1 MAINIAYDPSDDP
14 EAIAAREAEEAD
26 SLEVG
31 EKMIEDQQA
40 LLAGKY
46 KNAEELEKAY
56 LELQRMQGRGGDDD
70 DSGDDEEYESDVEYE
85 SDEEQVEGDFERY
98 DEEGYVNQDA
108 VAQAY
113 GEGLAEAFAEAN
125 IDPWAMNDY
134 FYEND
139 GTLTEEMYDQLN
151 EAGFSDETIDAY
163 LGGLRS
169 ELGYD
174 DAVNVLSESE
184 VNNIKDIA
192 GGEEGYAQV
201 VQWASENLPEED
213 IEAFD
218 EVINT
223 ANEAAV
229 RFAVKALVGQ
239 YEDAV
244 GRTPELVTGKQSSTG
259 QAYRS
264 MAEVVRDMSDPRY
277 DNDDAYRMDVMRKL
291 ERSNIKV

>member
-1 MAINIAYDPSDDP
+1 MAINISYDPTDDP

-31 EKMIEDQQA
+31 EQMLKDQEE

-46 KNAEELEKAY
+46 RNAEELEKAY
-56 LELQRMQGRGGDDD
+56 IELQQRLGRNDDADD
-70 DSGDDEEYESDVEYE
+70 DSGEEDVEYD
-85 SDEEQVEGDFERY
+85 SDEEVQGDFERY
-98 DEEGYVNQDA
+98 DEEGYVNFDA
-108 VAQAY
+108 VKEAY
-113 GEGLAEAFAEAN
+113 GDNLADVFQNAG
-125 IDPWAMNDY
+125 IDPWAMNDH

-139 GTLTEEMYDQLN
+139 GTLTNEMYDQLN
-151 EAGFSDETIDAY
+151 EAGFSDATIDAY
-163 LGGLRS
+163 LGGLRGQ
-169 ELGYD
+169 LGYD
-174 DAVNVLSESE
+174 AAESTLSDREIT
-184 VNNIKDIA
+184 NIKNLA
-192 GGEEGYAQV
+192 GGDEGYAQV
-201 VQWASENLPEED
+201 VQWASENLPQED
-213 IEAFD
+213 VEAFD

-223 ANEAAV
+223 ANQAAV
-229 RFAVKALVGQ
+229 RFAVKALVSQ

-264 MAEVVRDMSDPRY
+264 MAEVVRDMNDPRY

>member
-1 MAINIAYDPSDDP
+1 MAINISYDPSNDP
-14 EAIAAREAEEAD
+14 EAIAALEAEEAD

-31 EKMIEDQQA
+31 EKLVQEQEE

-56 LELQRMQGRGGDDD
+56 MELQSKFG
-70 DSGDDEEYESDVEYE
+70 SGEEEGEAEEYEQA
-85 SDEEQVEGDFERY
+85 DEPTEGDYERY
-98 DEEGYVNQDA
+98 DEEGYVNFES
-108 VAQAY
+108 VADAY
-113 GEGLAEAFAEAN
+113 GDQLADAFQEN
-125 IDPWAMNDY
+125 GIDPWAMNDH

-139 GTLTEEMYDQLN
+139 GTLTPEMYDQLN

-163 LGGLRS
+163 LGGLRNQ
-169 ELGYD
+169 LGYD
-174 DAVNVLSESE
+174 EAGETLGDSEIAD
-184 VNNIKDIA
+184 IKNIA
-192 GGEEGYAQV
+192 GGEQGYADV
-201 VQWASENLPEED
+201 VQWASENLPAED

-244 GRTPELVTGKQSSTG
+244 GRTPDLVTGKQSSTG

-277 DNDDAYRMDVMRKL
+277 DTDDAYRIDVMRKL
-291 ERSNIKV
+291 ERSNLKV

>member
-1 MAINIAYDPSDDP
+1 MAINLSYDPSDDP
-14 EAIAAREAEEAD
+14 EAIAAREAEEQD

-31 EKMIEDQQA
+31 EKMLQEQEE

-56 LELQRMQGRGGDDD
+56 MELQQRLGRGDEGD
-70 DSGDDEEYESDVEYE
+70 DSGEAEVEEETESTEGEY
-85 SDEEQVEGDFERY
+85 ERY
-98 DEEGYVNQDA
+98 DEEGYVNFDA
-108 VAQAY
+108 VADAY
-113 GEGLAEAFAEAN
+113 GDGLAEAFQENN
-125 IDPWAMNDY
+125 IDPWAMNDH

-139 GTLTEEMYDQLN
+139 GTLTDEMYDQLN

-163 LGGLRS
+163 LGGLRNQ
-169 ELGYD
+169 LGYEDAEGGTLD
-174 DAVNVLSESE
+174 DSEIAD
-184 VNNIKDIA
+184 IKNIA
-192 GGEEGYAQV
+192 GGEQGYADV
-201 VQWASENLPEED
+201 VQWASENLPEAD
-213 IEAFD
+213 IAAFD

-244 GRTPELVTGKQSSTG
+244 GRTPDLVTGKQSSTG

-291 ERSNIKV
+291 ERSNLKV

>member
-1 MAINIAYDPSDDP
+1 MAINLSYDPSDDP
-14 EAIAAREAEEAD
+14 EAIAAREAEEQD

-31 EKMIEDQQA
+31 EKMLQEQEE

-56 LELQRMQGRGGDDD
+56 MELQQRLGRGDDD
-70 DSGDDEEYESDVEYE
+70 DSGEAEVEEETESTEGEY
-85 SDEEQVEGDFERY
+85 ERY
-98 DEEGYVNQDA
+98 DEEGYVNFDA
-108 VAQAY
+108 VEEAY
-113 GEGLAEAFAEAN
+113 GKNLADVFSENE
-125 IDPWAMNDY
+125 IDPWAMNDH

-139 GTLTEEMYDQLN
+139 GTLTPEMYDQLN

-163 LGGLRS
+163 LGGLRNQ
-169 ELGYD
+169 LGYEEAEGGTLD
-174 DAVNVLSESE
+174 DSEIAD
-184 VNNIKDIA
+184 IKNIA
-192 GGEEGYAQV
+192 GGEQGYADV
-201 VQWASENLPEED
+201 VQWASENLPAAD

-244 GRTPELVTGKQSSTG
+244 GRTPDLVTGKQSSTG

-277 DNDDAYRMDVMRKL
+277 DSDDAYRMDVMRKL
-291 ERSNIKV
+291 ERSNLKV

>member
-1 MAINIAYDPSDDP
+1 MAINISYDPSNDP
-14 EAIAAREAEEAD
+14 EAIAALEAEEAD

-31 EKMIEDQQA
+31 EKLVQEQEE

-56 LELQRMQGRGGDDD
+56 MELQSKFG
-70 DSGDDEEYESDVEYE
+70 SGEEEAGEAEEYE
-85 SDEEQVEGDFERY
+85 EGDEPEGEVERY
-98 DEEGYVNQDA
+98 DEEGYVNFES
-108 VAQAY
+108 VAEAY
-113 GEGLAEAFAEAN
+113 GDQLADAFQEN
-125 IDPWAMNDY
+125 GIDPWAMNDH

-139 GTLTEEMYDQLN
+139 GTLTPEMYDELN

-163 LGGLRS
+163 LGGLRNQ
-169 ELGYD
+169 LGYD
-174 DAVNVLSESE
+174 EAGETLGDSEIAD
-184 VNNIKDIA
+184 IKNIA
-192 GGEEGYAQV
+192 GGEQGYADV
-201 VQWASENLPEED
+201 VQWASENLPAED

-244 GRTPELVTGKQSSTG
+244 GRTPDLVTGKQSSTG

-277 DNDDAYRMDVMRKL
+277 DTDDAYRIDVMRKL
-291 ERSNIKV
+291 ERSNLKV

>member
-1 MAINIAYDPSDDP
+1 MELQQRLGRGDEDDSG
-14 EAIAAREAEEAD
+14 EAEVEEEAEEPTEAD
-26 SLEVG
+26 
-31 EKMIEDQQA
+31 
-40 LLAGKY
+40 Y
-46 KNAEELEKAY
+46 
-56 LELQRMQGRGGDDD
+56 
-70 DSGDDEEYESDVEYE
+70 
-85 SDEEQVEGDFERY
+85 ERY
-98 DEEGYVNQDA
+98 DEEGYVNFDA
-108 VAQAY
+108 VAEAY
-113 GEGLAEAFAEAN
+113 GDNLADVFSEN
-125 IDPWAMNDY
+125 GIDPWAMNDH
-134 FYEND
+134 FYENE
-139 GTLTEEMYDQLN
+139 GTLTPEMYDELN

-163 LGGLRS
+163 LGGLRNQ
-169 ELGYD
+169 LGYD
-174 DAVNVLSESE
+174 DAEATLDTSTISD
-184 VNNIKDIA
+184 IKDIA
-192 GGEEGYAQV
+192 GGEQGYADV
-201 VQWASENLPEED
+201 VQWASENLPEAD

-291 ERSNIKV
+291 ERSNLKV

>member
-1 MAINIAYDPSDDP
+1 MAINISYDPTDDP

-31 EKMIEDQQA
+31 EQMLKDQQE

-46 KNAEELEKAY
+46 RNAEELEKAY
-56 LELQRMQGRGGDDD
+56 IELQQRLGRNDADD
-70 DSGDDEEYESDVEYE
+70 DSGEEDVEYD
-85 SDEEQVEGDFERY
+85 SDEEVQGDFERY
-98 DEEGYVNQDA
+98 DEEGYVNFDA
-108 VAQAY
+108 VKEAY
-113 GEGLAEAFAEAN
+113 GDNLADVFQNAG
-125 IDPWAMNDY
+125 IDPWAMNDH

-139 GTLTEEMYDQLN
+139 GTLTDEMYDQLN
-151 EAGFSDETIDAY
+151 EAGFSDATIDAY

-169 ELGYD
+169 QLGYD
-174 DAVNVLSESE
+174 AAESTLSDREIT
-184 VNNIKDIA
+184 NIKNIA
-192 GGEEGYAQV
+192 GGDEGYAQV
-201 VQWASENLPEED
+201 VQWASENLPQED

-223 ANEAAV
+223 ANQAAV
-229 RFAVKALVGQ
+229 RFAVKALVSQ

-264 MAEVVRDMSDPRY
+264 MAEVVRDMNDPRY

>member
-1 MAINIAYDPSDDP
+1 MAINISYDPSNDP
-14 EAIAAREAEEAD
+14 EAIAALEAEEAD

-31 EKMIEDQQA
+31 EKLVQEQEE

-56 LELQRMQGRGGDDD
+56 MELQSKFG
-70 DSGDDEEYESDVEYE
+70 SGEEEGEAEEVE
-85 SDEEQVEGDFERY
+85 EGDEPTEGDYERY
-98 DEEGYVNQDA
+98 DEEGYVNFES
-108 VAQAY
+108 VADAY
-113 GEGLAEAFAEAN
+113 GDQLADAFQEN
-125 IDPWAMNDY
+125 GIDPWAMNDH

-139 GTLTEEMYDQLN
+139 GTLTPEMYDELN

-163 LGGLRS
+163 LGGLRNQ
-169 ELGYD
+169 LGYD
-174 DAVNVLSESE
+174 DAGETLGDSEIAD
-184 VNNIKDIA
+184 IKNIA
-192 GGEEGYAQV
+192 GCEQGYADV
-201 VQWASENLPEED
+201 VQWASENLPAED

-244 GRTPELVTGKQSSTG
+244 GRTPDLVTGKQSSTG

-277 DNDDAYRMDVMRKL
+277 DTDDAYRLDVMRKL
-291 ERSNIKV
+291 ERSNLKV

>member
-1 MAINIAYDPSDDP
+1 MAINISYDPTDDP

-31 EKMIEDQQA
+31 EQMLKDQQE

-56 LELQRMQGRGGDDD
+56 IELQQRLGRNED
-70 DSGDDEEYESDVEYE
+70 DSGEEEVDYDSEEEVEA
-85 SDEEQVEGDFERY
+85 DFDRY
-98 DEEGYVNQDA
+98 DEEGYVNFDA
-108 VAQAY
+108 VKEAY
-113 GEGLAEAFAEAN
+113 GENLADVFQNAG
-125 IDPWAMNDY
+125 IDPWAMNDH

-139 GTLTEEMYDQLN
+139 GTLTDEMYDQLN
-151 EAGFSDETIDAY
+151 EAGFSDATIDAY

-169 ELGYD
+169 QLGYD
-174 DAVNVLSESE
+174 EAESTLSDREIS
-184 VNNIKDIA
+184 NIKNIA
-192 GGEEGYAQV
+192 GGDEGYAQV

-213 IEAFD
+213 IAAFD

-229 RFAVKALVGQ
+229 RFAVKALVSQ

-264 MAEVVRDMSDPRY
+264 MAEVVRDMNDPRY

>member
-1 MAINIAYDPSDDP
+1 MAINISYDPSNDP
-14 EAIAAREAEEAD
+14 EAIAALEAEEAD

-31 EKMIEDQQA
+31 EKLVQEQEE

-56 LELQRMQGRGGDDD
+56 MELQSKFG
-70 DSGDDEEYESDVEYE
+70 SGEEEGEAEEYEEGAE
-85 SDEEQVEGDFERY
+85 PEGDAERY
-98 DEEGYVNQDA
+98 DEEGYVNFES
-108 VAQAY
+108 VADAY
-113 GEGLAEAFAEAN
+113 GDQLADAFQEN
-125 IDPWAMNDY
+125 GIDPWAMNDH

-139 GTLTEEMYDQLN
+139 GTLTPEMYDQLN

-163 LGGLRS
+163 LGGLRNQ
-169 ELGYD
+169 LGYD
-174 DAVNVLSESE
+174 DAGETLNDSEIAD
-184 VNNIKDIA
+184 IKNIA
-192 GGEEGYAQV
+192 GGEQGYADV
-201 VQWASENLPEED
+201 VQWASENLPAED

-244 GRTPELVTGKQSSTG
+244 GRTPDLLTGKQSSTG

-264 MAEVVRDMSDPRY
+264 MAEVVLDMSDPRY
-277 DNDDAYRMDVMRKL
+277 DTDDAYRLDVMRKL
-291 ERSNIKV
+291 ERSNLKV

>member
-26 SLEVG
+26 SLQVG
-31 EKMIEDQQA
+31 EKMIQEQQD

-56 LELQRMQGRGGDDD
+56 LELQRMQGRGEEDDD
-70 DSGDDEEYESDVEYE
+70 DGGEYELEEEDA
-85 SDEEQVEGDFERY
+85 EQVEGDFERY
-98 DEEGYVNQDA
+98 DDEGYVNQDA
-108 VAQAY
+108 VAEAY
-113 GEGLAEAFAEAN
+113 GDGLANAFAEAN
-125 IDPWAMNDY
+125 IDPWEMNDH

-139 GTLTEEMYDQLN
+139 GTITEDMYDQLN
-151 EAGFSDETIDAY
+151 EAGFTDETIDAY
-163 LGGLRS
+163 LGGLRN

-174 DAVNVLSESE
+174 DAASVLSESE
-184 VNNIKDIA
+184 ISDIKDIA
-192 GGEEGYAQV
+192 GGDQGYAEV

-213 IEAFD
+213 VIAFD

-223 ANEAAV
+223 ANQAAV

-264 MAEVVRDMSDPRY
+264 MAEVVRDMNDPRY

>member
-1 MAINIAYDPSDDP
+1 MAINLSYDPSDDP
-14 EAIAAREAEEAD
+14 EAIAAREAEEQD

-31 EKMIEDQQA
+31 EKMLQEQEE

-56 LELQRMQGRGGDDD
+56 MELQQRLGRGDDD
-70 DSGDDEEYESDVEYE
+70 DSGEAETEEESTDGEV
-85 SDEEQVEGDFERY
+85 ERY
-98 DEEGYVNQDA
+98 DEEGYVNFDA
-108 VAQAY
+108 VEEAY
-113 GEGLAEAFAEAN
+113 GKNLADVFSEN
-125 IDPWAMNDY
+125 DIDPWAMNDH
-134 FYEND
+134 FYENE
-139 GTLTEEMYDQLN
+139 GTLTPEMYDELN

-163 LGGLRS
+163 LGGLRNQ
-169 ELGYD
+169 LGYEEAEANTLGD
-174 DAVNVLSESE
+174 SEIAD
-184 VNNIKDIA
+184 IKNIA
-192 GGEEGYAQV
+192 GGEQGYADV
-201 VQWASENLPEED
+201 VQWASENLPEAD

-244 GRTPELVTGKQSSTG
+244 GRTPDLVTGKQSSTG

-277 DNDDAYRMDVMRKL
+277 DSDDAYRMDVMRKL
-291 ERSNIKV
+291 ERSNLKV

>member
-1 MAINIAYDPSDDP
+1 MAINLSYDPSDDP
-14 EAIAAREAEEAD
+14 EAIAAREAEEQD

-31 EKMIEDQQA
+31 EKMLQEQEE

-56 LELQRMQGRGGDDD
+56 MELQQRLGRGDEDD
-70 DSGDDEEYESDVEYE
+70 DSGEAEVEEETESTEGEY
-85 SDEEQVEGDFERY
+85 ERY
-98 DEEGYVNQDA
+98 DEEGYVNFDA
-108 VAQAY
+108 VADAY
-113 GEGLAEAFAEAN
+113 GDGLAEAFQENN
-125 IDPWAMNDY
+125 IDPWAMNDH

-139 GTLTEEMYDQLN
+139 GTLTDEMYDQLN

-163 LGGLRS
+163 LGGLRNQ
-169 ELGYD
+169 LGYE
-174 DAVNVLSESE
+174 DAEGGTLGDSEIAD
-184 VNNIKDIA
+184 IKNIA
-192 GGEEGYAQV
+192 GGEQGYADV
-201 VQWASENLPEED
+201 VQWASENLPEAD
-213 IEAFD
+213 IAAFD

-244 GRTPELVTGKQSSTG
+244 GRTPDLVTGKQSSTG

-291 ERSNIKV
+291 ERSNLKV

>member
-31 EKMIEDQQA
+31 EKMIEEQQA

-56 LELQRMQGRGGDDD
+56 LELQRMQGRGEDDD
-70 DSGDDEEYESDVEYE
+70 GGEEEEYE

-125 IDPWAMNDY
+125 IDPWAMNDH

-163 LGGLRS
+163 LGGLRA

-174 DAVNVLSESE
+174 DAANVLSESE
-184 VNNIKDIA
+184 ISNIKNIA

-213 IEAFD
+213 IAAFD

-277 DNDDAYRMDVMRKL
+277 DTDDAYRMDVMRKL

>member
-1 MAINIAYDPSDDP
+1 MAINISYDPSNDP
-14 EAIAAREAEEAD
+14 EAIAALEAEEAD

-31 EKMIEDQQA
+31 EKLVQEQEE

-56 LELQRMQGRGGDDD
+56 MELQSKFG
-70 DSGDDEEYESDVEYE
+70 SGEEEGEAEEVE
-85 SDEEQVEGDFERY
+85 EGDEPTEGDYERY
-98 DEEGYVNQDA
+98 DEEGYVNFES
-108 VAQAY
+108 VAEAY
-113 GEGLAEAFAEAN
+113 GDQLADAFQEN
-125 IDPWAMNDY
+125 GIDPWAMNDH

-139 GTLTEEMYDQLN
+139 GTLTPEMYDELN

-163 LGGLRS
+163 LGGLRNQ
-169 ELGYD
+169 LGYD
-174 DAVNVLSESE
+174 DAGETLSDSE
-184 VNNIKDIA
+184 IADIKNIA
-192 GGEEGYAQV
+192 GGEQGYADV
-201 VQWASENLPEED
+201 VQWASENLPAED

-244 GRTPELVTGKQSSTG
+244 GRTPDLVTGKQSSTG

-277 DNDDAYRMDVMRKL
+277 DTDDAYRLDVMRKL
-291 ERSNIKV
+291 ERSNLKV

>member
-1 MAINIAYDPSDDP
+1 MAINISYDPSNDP
-14 EAIAAREAEEAD
+14 EAIAALEAEEAD

-31 EKMIEDQQA
+31 EKLVQEQEE

-56 LELQRMQGRGGDDD
+56 MELQSKFG
-70 DSGDDEEYESDVEYE
+70 SGEEEGEAEEVE
-85 SDEEQVEGDFERY
+85 EGDEPTEGDYERY
-98 DEEGYVNQDA
+98 DEEGYVNFES
-108 VAQAY
+108 VADAY
-113 GEGLAEAFAEAN
+113 GDQLADAFQEN
-125 IDPWAMNDY
+125 GIDPWAMNDH

-139 GTLTEEMYDQLN
+139 GTLTPEMYDELN

-163 LGGLRS
+163 LGGLRNQ
-169 ELGYD
+169 LGYD
-174 DAVNVLSESE
+174 DAGETLGDSEIAD
-184 VNNIKDIA
+184 IKNIA
-192 GGEEGYAQV
+192 GGEQGYADV
-201 VQWASENLPEED
+201 VQWASENLPAED

-244 GRTPELVTGKQSSTG
+244 GRTPDLVTGKQSSTG

-277 DNDDAYRMDVMRKL
+277 DTDDAYRLDVMRKL
-291 ERSNIKV
+291 ERSNLKV

>member
-1 MAINIAYDPSDDP
+1 MSINISYDPTDDP

-31 EKMIEDQQA
+31 EQMLKDQEE

-46 KNAEELEKAY
+46 RNAEELEKAY
-56 LELQRMQGRGGDDD
+56 IELQQRLGRNDADD
-70 DSGDDEEYESDVEYE
+70 DSSGEEDVEYD
-85 SDEEQVEGDFERY
+85 SDEEVQGDFERY
-98 DEEGYVNQDA
+98 DEEGYVNFDA
-108 VAQAY
+108 VKEAY
-113 GEGLAEAFAEAN
+113 GDNLADVFQNAG
-125 IDPWAMNDY
+125 IDPWAMNDH

-139 GTLTEEMYDQLN
+139 GTLTDEMYDQLN
-151 EAGFSDETIDAY
+151 EAGFSDATIDAY

-169 ELGYD
+169 QLGYD
-174 DAVNVLSESE
+174 EAESTLSDREIT
-184 VNNIKDIA
+184 NIKNLA
-192 GGEEGYAQV
+192 GGDEGYSQV
-201 VQWASENLPEED
+201 VQWASDNLPQED

-229 RFAVKALVGQ
+229 RFAVKALVSQ

-264 MAEVVRDMSDPRY
+264 MAEVVRDMNDPRY

>member
-1 MAINIAYDPSDDP
+1 MAINISYDPTDDP

-31 EKMIEDQQA
+31 EQMLKDQEE

-46 KNAEELEKAY
+46 RNAEELEKAY
-56 LELQRMQGRGGDDD
+56 IELQQRLGRNDADD
-70 DSGDDEEYESDVEYE
+70 DSSGEEDVESG
-85 SDEEQVEGDFERY
+85 SDEEVQGDFERY
-98 DEEGYVNQDA
+98 DEEGYVNFDA
-108 VAQAY
+108 VKEAY
-113 GEGLAEAFAEAN
+113 GDNLADVFQNAG
-125 IDPWAMNDY
+125 IDPWAMNDH

-139 GTLTEEMYDQLN
+139 GTLTDEMYDQLN
-151 EAGFSDETIDAY
+151 EAGFSDATIDAY
-163 LGGLRS
+163 LGGLRGQ
-169 ELGYD
+169 LGYD
-174 DAVNVLSESE
+174 AAESTLSDREIT
-184 VNNIKDIA
+184 NIKNLA
-192 GGEEGYAQV
+192 GGDEGYSQV
-201 VQWASENLPEED
+201 VQWASENLPQED

-229 RFAVKALVGQ
+229 RFAVKALVSQ

-264 MAEVVRDMSDPRY
+264 MAEVVRDMNDPRY

>member
-26 SLEVG
+26 SLRVG
-31 EKMIEDQQA
+31 EKMIQDQQD

-56 LELQRMQGRGGDDD
+56 LELQRMQGRGEDED
-70 DSGDDEEYESDVEYE
+70 DSGEYESEEEDT
-85 SDEEQVEGDFERY
+85 EQVEGDFERY

-108 VAQAY
+108 VAEAY
-113 GEGLAEAFAEAN
+113 GEGLAIAFAEAN
-125 IDPWAMNDY
+125 IDPWEMNDH

-139 GTLTEEMYDQLN
+139 GTITEEMYDQLN
-151 EAGFSDETIDAY
+151 VAGFSDETIDAY
-163 LGGLRS
+163 LGGLRN

-174 DAVNVLSESE
+174 EAAGVLSESE
-184 VNNIKDIA
+184 ISDIKDIA
-192 GGEEGYAQV
+192 GGDQGYAEV

-213 IEAFD
+213 VLAFD

-223 ANEAAV
+223 ANQAAV

-239 YEDAV
+239 YEDAM

-264 MAEVVRDMSDPRY
+264 MAEVVRDMNDPRY

>member
-1 MAINIAYDPSDDP
+1 MAINLSYDPSDDP
-14 EAIAAREAEEAD
+14 EAIAAREAEEQD

-31 EKMIEDQQA
+31 EKMLQEQEE

-56 LELQRMQGRGGDDD
+56 MELQQRLGRGDED
-70 DSGDDEEYESDVEYE
+70 DSGEAEVEEETEST
-85 SDEEQVEGDFERY
+85 EGDYERY
-98 DEEGYVNQDA
+98 DEEGYVNFDA
-108 VAQAY
+108 VAEAY
-113 GEGLAEAFAEAN
+113 GDGLAGAFQEN
-125 IDPWAMNDY
+125 GIDPWAMNDH
-134 FYEND
+134 FYENE
-139 GTLTEEMYDQLN
+139 GTLTPEMYDQLN

-163 LGGLRS
+163 LGGLRNQ
-169 ELGYD
+169 LGYE
-174 DAVNVLSESE
+174 DAEANTLGDSEIAD
-184 VNNIKDIA
+184 IKNIA
-192 GGEEGYAQV
+192 GGEQGYADV
-201 VQWASENLPEED
+201 VQWASENLPEAD

-244 GRTPELVTGKQSSTG
+244 GRTPDLVTGKQSSTG

-291 ERSNIKV
+291 ERSNLKV

>member
-1 MAINIAYDPSDDP
+1 MAINISYDPSNDP
-14 EAIAAREAEEAD
+14 EAIAALEAEEAD

-31 EKMIEDQQA
+31 EKLVQEQEE

-56 LELQRMQGRGGDDD
+56 MELQSKFG
-70 DSGDDEEYESDVEYE
+70 SGEEEEGEAEEYEEG
-85 SDEEQVEGDFERY
+85 DEPVEGNYERY
-98 DEEGYVNQDA
+98 DEEGYVNFES
-108 VAQAY
+108 VADAY
-113 GEGLAEAFAEAN
+113 GDQLAETFQEN
-125 IDPWAMNDY
+125 GIDPWAMNDH
-134 FYEND
+134 FFEND
-139 GTLTEEMYDQLN
+139 GTLTPEMYDELN

-163 LGGLRS
+163 LGGLRNQ
-169 ELGYD
+169 LGYD
-174 DAVNVLSESE
+174 DAGETLGDSEIAD
-184 VNNIKDIA
+184 IKNIA
-192 GGEEGYAQV
+192 GGEQGYADV
-201 VQWASENLPEED
+201 VQWASENLTAED

-244 GRTPELVTGKQSSTG
+244 GRTPDLVTGKQSSTG

-277 DNDDAYRMDVMRKL
+277 DTDDAYRIDVMRKL
-291 ERSNIKV
+291 ERSNLKV

>member
-1 MAINIAYDPSDDP
+1 MAINISYDPSNDP
-14 EAIAAREAEEAD
+14 EAIAALEAEEAD

-31 EKMIEDQQA
+31 EKLVQEQEE

-56 LELQRMQGRGGDDD
+56 MELQSKFG
-70 DSGDDEEYESDVEYE
+70 SGEEEGEAEEYEQG
-85 SDEEQVEGDFERY
+85 DEPVEGDYERY
-98 DEEGYVNQDA
+98 DEEGYVNFES
-108 VAQAY
+108 VAEAY
-113 GEGLAEAFAEAN
+113 GDQLAETFQEN
-125 IDPWAMNDY
+125 GIDPWAMNDH

-139 GTLTEEMYDQLN
+139 GTLTPEMYDQLN

-163 LGGLRS
+163 LGGLRNQ
-169 ELGYD
+169 LGYD
-174 DAVNVLSESE
+174 EAGETLGDSEIAD
-184 VNNIKDIA
+184 IKNIA
-192 GGEEGYAQV
+192 GGEQGYADV
-201 VQWASENLPEED
+201 VQWASENLPAED

-244 GRTPELVTGKQSSTG
+244 GRTPDLVTGKQSSTG

-277 DNDDAYRMDVMRKL
+277 DTDDAYRIDVMRKL
-291 ERSNIKV
+291 ERSNLKV

>member
-1 MAINIAYDPSDDP
+1 MAINISYDPSNDP
-14 EAIAAREAEEAD
+14 EAIAALEAEEAD

-31 EKMIEDQQA
+31 EKLVQEQEE

-56 LELQRMQGRGGDDD
+56 MELQSKFG
-70 DSGDDEEYESDVEYE
+70 SGEEEAGEAEEYEEG
-85 SDEEQVEGDFERY
+85 DEPVEGDVERY
-98 DEEGYVNQDA
+98 DEEGYVNFES
-108 VAQAY
+108 VAEAY
-113 GEGLAEAFAEAN
+113 GDQLADAFQEN
-125 IDPWAMNDY
+125 GIDPWAMNDH

-139 GTLTEEMYDQLN
+139 GTLTPEMYDELN

-163 LGGLRS
+163 LGGLRNQ
-169 ELGYD
+169 LGYD
-174 DAVNVLSESE
+174 EAGETLNDSEIAD
-184 VNNIKDIA
+184 IKNIA
-192 GGEEGYAQV
+192 GGEQGYADV
-201 VQWASENLPEED
+201 VQWASENLPAED

-244 GRTPELVTGKQSSTG
+244 GRTPDLVTGKQSSTG

-277 DNDDAYRMDVMRKL
+277 DTDDAYRIDVMRKL
-291 ERSNIKV
+291 ERSNLKV

>member
-1 MAINIAYDPSDDP
+1 MAINISYDPSNDP
-14 EAIAAREAEEAD
+14 EAIAALEAEEAD

-31 EKMIEDQQA
+31 EKLVQEQEE

-56 LELQRMQGRGGDDD
+56 MELQSKFG
-70 DSGDDEEYESDVEYE
+70 SGEEEGEAEEVE
-85 SDEEQVEGDFERY
+85 EGDEPTEGDYERY
-98 DEEGYVNQDA
+98 DEEGYVNFES
-108 VAQAY
+108 VADAY
-113 GEGLAEAFAEAN
+113 GDQLANAFQEN
-125 IDPWAMNDY
+125 GIDPWAMNDH

-139 GTLTEEMYDQLN
+139 GTLTPEMYDELN

-163 LGGLRS
+163 LGGLRNQ
-169 ELGYD
+169 LGYD
-174 DAVNVLSESE
+174 DAGETLSDSE
-184 VNNIKDIA
+184 ITDIKNIA
-192 GGEEGYAQV
+192 GGEQGYADV
-201 VQWASENLPEED
+201 VQWASENLPAED

-244 GRTPELVTGKQSSTG
+244 GRTPDLVTGKQSSTG

-277 DNDDAYRMDVMRKL
+277 DTDDAYRLDVMRKL
-291 ERSNIKV
+291 ERSNLKV

>member
-1 MAINIAYDPSDDP
+1 MAINISYDPTDDP

-31 EKMIEDQQA
+31 EQMLKDQEE

-46 KNAEELEKAY
+46 RNAEELEKAY
-56 LELQRMQGRGGDDD
+56 IELQQRLGRNDADD
-70 DSGDDEEYESDVEYE
+70 DSSGEEDVEYD
-85 SDEEQVEGDFERY
+85 SDEEVQGDFERY
-98 DEEGYVNQDA
+98 DEEGYVNFDA
-108 VAQAY
+108 VKEAY
-113 GEGLAEAFAEAN
+113 GDNLADVFQNAG
-125 IDPWAMNDY
+125 IDPWAMNDH

-139 GTLTEEMYDQLN
+139 GTLTDEMYDQLN
-151 EAGFSDETIDAY
+151 EAGFSDATIDAY

-169 ELGYD
+169 QLGYD
-174 DAVNVLSESE
+174 AAESTLSDREIT
-184 VNNIKDIA
+184 NIKNIA
-192 GGEEGYAQV
+192 GGDEGYAQV
-201 VQWASENLPEED
+201 VQWASENLPQED

-223 ANEAAV
+223 ANQAAV
-229 RFAVKALVGQ
+229 RFAVKALVSQ

-264 MAEVVRDMSDPRY
+264 MAEVVRDMNDPRY

>member
-1 MAINIAYDPSDDP
+1 MAINISYDPSNDP
-14 EAIAAREAEEAD
+14 EAIAALEAEEAD

-31 EKMIEDQQA
+31 EKLVQEQEE

-56 LELQRMQGRGGDDD
+56 MELQSKFG
-70 DSGDDEEYESDVEYE
+70 SGEEEEEAEEYEEG
-85 SDEEQVEGDFERY
+85 DEPVEGDYERY
-98 DEEGYVNQDA
+98 DEEGYVNFES
-108 VAQAY
+108 VAEAY
-113 GEGLAEAFAEAN
+113 GDQLADAFQEN
-125 IDPWAMNDY
+125 GIDPWEMNDH
-134 FYEND
+134 FYENE
-139 GTLTEEMYDQLN
+139 GTLTPEMYDQLN
-151 EAGFSDETIDAY
+151 AAGFSDETIDAY
-163 LGGLRS
+163 LGGLRNQ
-169 ELGYD
+169 LGYD
-174 DAVNVLSESE
+174 DAGETLDDSEIAD
-184 VNNIKDIA
+184 IKNIA
-192 GGEEGYAQV
+192 GGEQGYADV
-201 VQWASENLPEED
+201 VQWASENLPAED

-244 GRTPELVTGKQSSTG
+244 GRTPDLVTGKQSSTG

-277 DNDDAYRMDVMRKL
+277 DTDDAYRMDVMRKL
-291 ERSNIKV
+291 ERSNLKV

>member
-14 EAIAAREAEEAD
+14 EAIAALEAEEAD

-31 EKMIEDQQA
+31 EKMIEEQQA

-70 DSGDDEEYESDVEYE
+70 SGEEEEEYE

-125 IDPWAMNDY
+125 IDPWAMNDH

-163 LGGLRS
+163 LGGLRA

-174 DAVNVLSESE
+174 DAANVLSESE
-184 VNNIKDIA
+184 ISNIKNIA

-213 IEAFD
+213 IAAFD

-277 DNDDAYRMDVMRKL
+277 DTDDAYRMDVMRKL

>member
-1 MAINIAYDPSDDP
+1 MAINLSYDPSDDP
-14 EAIAAREAEEAD
+14 EAIAAREAEEQD

-31 EKMIEDQQA
+31 EKMLQEQEE

-56 LELQRMQGRGGDDD
+56 MELQQRLGRGDEDD
-70 DSGDDEEYESDVEYE
+70 DSGEAEVEEETESTEGEY
-85 SDEEQVEGDFERY
+85 ERY
-98 DEEGYVNQDA
+98 DEEGYVNFDA
-108 VAQAY
+108 VADAY
-113 GEGLAEAFAEAN
+113 GDGLAEAFQENN
-125 IDPWAMNDY
+125 IDPWAMNDH

-139 GTLTEEMYDQLN
+139 GTLTDEMYDQLN

-163 LGGLRS
+163 LGGLRNQ
-169 ELGYD
+169 LGYEDAEGGTLD
-174 DAVNVLSESE
+174 DSEIDD
-184 VNNIKDIA
+184 IKNIA
-192 GGEEGYAQV
+192 GGEQGYADV
-201 VQWASENLPEED
+201 VQWASENLPEAD

-244 GRTPELVTGKQSSTG
+244 GRTPDLVTGKQSSTG

-277 DNDDAYRMDVMRKL
+277 DSDDAYRMDVMRKL
-291 ERSNIKV
+291 ERSNLKV

>member
-1 MAINIAYDPSDDP
+1 MAINLSYDPSDDP
-14 EAIAAREAEEAD
+14 EAIAAREAEEQD

-31 EKMIEDQQA
+31 EKMLQEQEE

-56 LELQRMQGRGGDDD
+56 MELQQRLGRGDED
-70 DSGDDEEYESDVEYE
+70 DSGEAEVEEEGEYDEEST
-85 SDEEQVEGDFERY
+85 EGDYERY
-98 DEEGYVNQDA
+98 DDDGYVNFDA
-108 VAQAY
+108 VADAY
-113 GEGLAEAFAEAN
+113 GDNLADVFSEN
-125 IDPWAMNDY
+125 GIDPWAMNDH

-139 GTLTEEMYDQLN
+139 GTLTSEMYDELN

-163 LGGLRS
+163 LGGLLNQ
-169 ELGYD
+169 LGYD
-174 DAVNVLSESE
+174 DAEATLPESSISD
-184 VNNIKDIA
+184 IKDIA
-192 GGEEGYAQV
+192 GGEQGYADV
-201 VQWASENLPEED
+201 VQWASENLPEAD
-213 IEAFD
+213 IAAFD

-244 GRTPELVTGKQSSTG
+244 GRTPDLVTGKQSSTG

-291 ERSNIKV
+291 ERSNLKV

>member
-14 EAIAAREAEEAD
+14 EAIAAREADEAD

-31 EKMIEDQQA
+31 EKMIEEQQA

-56 LELQRMQGRGGDDD
+56 LELQRMQSRGEEDDD
-70 DSGDDEEYESDVEYE
+70 GGEEEYES
-85 SDEEQVEGDFERY
+85 EEDQPEVNFERY

-163 LGGLRS
+163 LGGLRA

-174 DAVNVLSESE
+174 DAANVLSESE
-184 VNNIKDIA
+184 ISNIKNIA

-213 IEAFD
+213 IAAFD

-277 DNDDAYRMDVMRKL
+277 DTDDAYRMDVMRKL

>member
-1 MAINIAYDPSDDP
+1 MAINISYDPTDDP

-31 EKMIEDQQA
+31 EQMLKDQEE

-46 KNAEELEKAY
+46 RNAEELEKAY
-56 LELQRMQGRGGDDD
+56 IELQQRLGRNDADD
-70 DSGDDEEYESDVEYE
+70 DSGEEDVEYD
-85 SDEEQVEGDFERY
+85 SNEEVQGDFERY
-98 DEEGYVNQDA
+98 DEEGYVNFDA
-108 VAQAY
+108 VKEAY
-113 GEGLAEAFAEAN
+113 GDNLADVFQNAG
-125 IDPWAMNDY
+125 IDPWAMNDH

-139 GTLTEEMYDQLN
+139 GTLTDEMYDQLN
-151 EAGFSDETIDAY
+151 EAGFSDATIDAY

-169 ELGYD
+169 QLGYD
-174 DAVNVLSESE
+174 AAESTLSDREIT
-184 VNNIKDIA
+184 NIKNIA
-192 GGEEGYAQV
+192 GGDEGYAQV
-201 VQWASENLPEED
+201 VQWASENLPQED

-223 ANEAAV
+223 ANQAAV
-229 RFAVKALVGQ
+229 RFAVKALVSQ

-264 MAEVVRDMSDPRY
+264 MAEVVRDMNDPRY